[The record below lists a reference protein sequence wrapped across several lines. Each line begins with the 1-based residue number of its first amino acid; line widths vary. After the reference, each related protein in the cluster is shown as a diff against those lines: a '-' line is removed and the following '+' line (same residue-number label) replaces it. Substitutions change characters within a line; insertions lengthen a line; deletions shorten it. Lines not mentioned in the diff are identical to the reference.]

1 MLLCESI
8 DSVTFLILST
18 RNRILSNNFCGVCTE
33 SFHTLALDNVPVFGS
48 HNRVSAYRFVTLV
61 DVSAAFVYSFATH
74 YTHTPPPS
82 CNS

>member
-1 MLLCESI
+1 MLLCESN

-18 RNRILSNNFCGVCTE
+18 QISVLSCNFCGVCTE

-48 HNRVSAYRFVTLV
+48 HNRVSAYRFVTLI
-61 DVSAAFVYSFATH
+61 DVSAAFVYSFATR